1 MAITSFIPQVWS
13 ARLQESLHKAL
24 VFGSLCNRNYEGDI
38 AHWGDT
44 VHINNLADI
53 TVKPYKPQT
62 DIDDPQQL
70 SGTDT
75 TLTINHGAYYNFYIN
90 DVDAAQAN
98 ADLMEAA
105 MRNAAYRLAE
115 DTEDYILGVIRA
127 GAGATVTA
135 PAPTEQEG
143 GVYALIL
150 SIKTALDEKNVP
162 RIGRKLV
169 MPSSVESQLLMD
181 NRFITGTTAADARL
195 AEGAVARAAGF
206 DIYISNDLKDEVI
219 AMTSDG
225 VTFAQQI
232 TKIEAYRREKGF
244 DDGVKGLSLCGAKV
258 VLPDCVYVRKIGT
271 APVQGDSGDQT

>member
-1 MAITSFIPQVWS
+1 MAITSFIPKVWS

-53 TVKPYKPQT
+53 TVKTYTPNT
-62 DIDDPQQL
+62 DIDNPEQL
-70 SGTDT
+70 SGADT

-115 DTEDYILGVIRA
+115 DTEDYILSVIHA
-127 GAGATVTA
+127 GAGTTLTA
-135 PAPTEQEG
+135 PAPTEAEG
-143 GVYALIL
+143 GMYALIL
-150 SIKTALDEKNVP
+150 SIKTALDGKNVP

-169 MPSSVESQLLMD
+169 VPSSVESQLLMD
-181 NRFITGTTAADARL
+181 SRFITGTAAADARL

-206 DIYISNDLKDEVI
+206 DIYISNDLKDELI

-258 VLPDCVYVRKIGT
+258 VLPDCVYVRKIGK
-271 APVQGDSGDQT
+271 APEQDGGENG